1 MRYFEEC
8 GTGAGKDRGWV
19 QGSEKKRQRAADV
32 SVAGDVSDCIC
43 DSVHALSV
51 LVRNFDGEFLF
62 DGENNLRS
70 VSKGWAAARTVHCI
84 ECELKQ
90 THNSWEEAAQKKRA
104 GQCRGGS
111 GRYFNNVEGIE
122 AEVIGEVGS
131 GGHLHLA

>member
-1 MRYFEEC
+1 M
-8 GTGAGKDRGWV
+8 
-19 QGSEKKRQRAADV
+19 QGREKKRQRAADV

-62 DGENNLRS
+62 DGQNNLRS
-70 VSKGWAAARTVHCI
+70 VNKGWTASRNEHRG

-90 THNSWEEAAQKKRA
+90 TNNSWEEAAQKSRA
-104 GQCRGGS
+104 GWCRGGS

-122 AEVIGEVGS
+122 TEVIGEVGS